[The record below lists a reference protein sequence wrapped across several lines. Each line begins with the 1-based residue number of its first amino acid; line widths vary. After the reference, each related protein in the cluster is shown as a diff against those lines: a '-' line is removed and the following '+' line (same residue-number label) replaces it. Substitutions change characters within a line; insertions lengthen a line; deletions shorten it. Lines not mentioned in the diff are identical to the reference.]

1 MFRGLYFLGNNCIIP
16 YKFHSAYSLHVDY
29 SPQNDHSL
37 FSDYTLCS
45 MYFHRESFSYYI
57 CRELSSIDILKI
69 FSDTWISA
77 HYICEIC
84 SKHRLLI
91 HIFRIFFYFR
101 AQKKSQD
108 TSQDQMTPTRFE
120 LVIPPW
126 KGGVLTAW
134 PWRQREA
141 RVGFEP
147 ALRVLQT
154 HALPLGYLAIKYILK
169 KQIGL
174 RQASMS

>member
-45 MYFHRESFSYYI
+45 MYFHPESFSYYI
-57 CRELSSIDILKI
+57 CRELSSSDILKI

-84 SKHRLLI
+84 SKHILLI
-91 HIFRIFFYFR
+91 HIFRIFFLFQGTKKVPGYFPGPDDANEIR
-101 AQKKSQD
+101 TRDTTVKGWCLNRLTMAPKRGESRIRTGAQ
-108 TSQDQMTPTRFE
+108 
-120 LVIPPW
+120 
-126 KGGVLTAW
+126 GVADPCLTTW
-134 PWRQREA
+134 LSR
-141 RVGFEP
+141 
-147 ALRVLQT
+147 
-154 HALPLGYLAIKYILK
+154 HKIH
-169 KQIGL
+169 
-174 RQASMS
+174 S